1 MGAVLILADSRSPE
15 MRHEVPVVIPDAF
28 LYLESNGR
36 RVAVVSAFEV
46 PRIEAANA
54 GIETLPPE
62 KLGMDEL
69 LAGGMPARARG
80 PGGLRARLRGA
91 RDHRRVGARRVS
103 ARAGRPSARQRRR
116 GHRRARAVRGSPAEQ
131 DRDGDRRPAPRPAR
145 VRGGARRRARAASRR
160 RRRAGDLRADQ
171 AGDRARLQRARRHR
185 RRVHRLARRAGRDR
199 PRARLGP
206 DRAGRGGRD
215 RPVPARPRDRHV
227 LRHDPHLR
235 RRRGPGRAPRVPPA
249 LQGGAG
255 AVDGGGAAR
264 RERPRPDAAGLRP
277 LRRRT
282 AIRRR

>member
-28 LYLESNGR
+28 LYVESDGR

-54 GIETLPPE
+54 GIEPLPPE

-69 LAGGMPARARG
+69 LAGGMPAALADLEVYARACEELGITDASVPAAFPLELADHLRANG
-80 PGGLRARLRGA
+80 VEVTVERELFEDRRRSKTATEIAGLRRAQRACEAALDVARELLRGVA
-91 RDHRRVGARRVS
+91 DEPVTCERIKQEIERVFSAHGVTGDEFIVSHGAQ
-103 ARAGRPSARQRRR
+103 AAI
-116 GHRRARAVRGSPAEQ
+116 GHELGSGPIAPGEAVVIDLFPR
-131 DRDGDRRPAPRPAR
+131 DRD
-145 VRGGARRRARAASRR
+145 
-160 RRRAGDLRADQ
+160 
-171 AGDRARLQRARRHR
+171 
-185 RRVHRLARRAGRDR
+185 
-199 PRARLGP
+199 
-206 DRAGRGGRD
+206 
-215 RPVPARPRDRHV
+215 DRHV

-235 RRRGPGRAPRVPPA
+235 RRRGSGRAPRVPPA